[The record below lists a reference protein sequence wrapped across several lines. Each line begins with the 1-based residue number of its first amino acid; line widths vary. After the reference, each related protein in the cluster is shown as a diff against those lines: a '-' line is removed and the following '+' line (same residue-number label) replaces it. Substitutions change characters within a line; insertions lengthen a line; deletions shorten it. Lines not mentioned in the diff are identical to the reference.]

1 MFNTPM
7 SKQRLTFST
16 LLLFLG
22 LVSVSGCGG
31 GSSKS
36 TNVGNNI
43 DNAPVLQ
50 VPATGEAGDGRLTE
64 IIEYLRIESNL
75 PALAGVLIYDGEI
88 IELGVSGRR
97 AITSD
102 NEVTI
107 EDKWHVG
114 SLTKSMTS
122 TLAAKLVQENII
134 QWHTTI
140 AEVYPEL
147 SDSMQSQYLSVK
159 LSELLSHTA
168 GFEENLPSLAN
179 YYQDNDE
186 ITIQRQKMVEEA
198 LMLQPNNA
206 RGEFHYSNLSYM
218 VAGAMMEKLTGQ
230 SWELLINNYVF
241 QPLNMTNT
249 GFGAPD
255 IEGDFQQPVGH
266 SQSGNSWQAVMVSDS
281 EIADNPPVI
290 GPAGT
295 VHASLT
301 DMARYLSAHLT
312 GARGESVH
320 GFLSAEMFAV
330 LHQDTSGTGYSL
342 GWGINDGVLIH
353 SGSNTMWL
361 AKAVIRPQNN
371 TAIFVVTNAA
381 DLVSSDSKAVIA
393 TDKLIE
399 EIRKRAS
406 LVYGD

>member
-1 MFNTPM
+1 MLNTSM
-7 SKQRLTFST
+7 LKQRLTVNTF
-16 LLLFLG
+16 LFLFTI
-22 LVSVSGCGG
+22 LSVSSCGG
-31 GSSKS
+31 GSSS
-36 TNVGNNI
+36 GASVGSSV

-64 IIEYLRIESNL
+64 IIDYLRIESNL
-75 PALAGVLIYDGEI
+75 PALAGILIHDGEI
-88 IELGVSGRR
+88 IDIGVSGNR
-97 AITSD
+97 AITASIA
-102 NEVTI
+102 VTT
-107 EDKWHVG
+107 EDKWHIG
-114 SLTKSMTS
+114 SLTKSMTA
-122 TLAAKLVQENII
+122 TLAAKLVQDNII

-147 SDSMQSQYLSVK
+147 SDGMQSQYLSVT

-168 GFEENLPSLAN
+168 GFKENLPSLTN
-179 YYQDNDE
+179 YFQSDDD
-186 ITIQRQKMVEEA
+186 ITVQRQQMVEEA
-198 LMLQPNNA
+198 LLLKPNND

-218 VAGAMMEKLTGQ
+218 LAGAMMEKLTGQ
-230 SWELLINNYVF
+230 SWEELINNYVF
-241 QPLNMTNT
+241 LPLNMTSA

-255 IEGDFQQPVGH
+255 ITGDIQQPVGH
-266 SQSGNSWQAVMVSDS
+266 SQSGNSWQAVMVTDN
-281 EIADNPPVI
+281 EIADNPPVL

-295 VHASLT
+295 VHASLM
-301 DMARYLSAHLT
+301 DMAKYLSAHLI
-312 GARGESVH
+312 GASGESVT
-320 GFLSAEMFAV
+320 GFLSAEMFAI

-361 AKAVIRPQNN
+361 AKAVVRPQNN

-381 DLVSSDSKAVIA
+381 DLVASDSKAVYA

-399 EIRKRAS
+399 ELRKRAS